1 MLADDGIESMA
12 DAYLAFGG
20 NIGEVKPRI
29 LAAWEMLGQ
38 SPIISVAARSQLYRT
53 APVGGPPGQS
63 DYINAACRVRTTASA
78 RELLQLCLGIEAR
91 VWPAAGRALGSAHA
105 GYRSAALRRPEH
117 HEPGLIVPH
126 PRLRERLFALVPLA
140 DVAAPGL
147 LLPPNQEPLQGVI
160 DASYPRERETIA
172 EWRRRVFV

>member
-1 MLADDGIESMA
+1 MMESNQWQ

-38 SPIISVAARSQLYRT
+38 SPIISLAARSQLYRT

-78 RELLQLCLGIEAR
+78 RELLQLCLQIESEFGRQRAVRWSAR
-91 VWPAAGRALGSAHA
+91 TLDIDLLLYGGQCIS
-105 GYRSAALRRPEH
+105 
-117 HEPGLIVPH
+117 EPGLIVPH

-147 LLPPNQEPLQGVI
+147 LLPPNQEPLQSVI
-160 DASYPRERETIA
+160 DAELSRERKTIVD
-172 EWRRRVFV
+172 WRRRVFV